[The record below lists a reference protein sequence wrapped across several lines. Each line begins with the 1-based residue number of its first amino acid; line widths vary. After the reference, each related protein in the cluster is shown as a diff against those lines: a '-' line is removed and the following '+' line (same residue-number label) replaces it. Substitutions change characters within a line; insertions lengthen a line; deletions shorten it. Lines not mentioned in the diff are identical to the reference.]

1 VPGAIVPLYTDPG
14 PVWDALAKAIVETPD
29 LPFAVILNPD
39 SGAGTA
45 RNDEYV
51 CAIPA
56 FSFPNVR
63 LYGYID
69 TAYGKRD
76 PAPIAAEIDNWK
88 AWYGI
93 DAIFFDDVDATDEV
107 YYQRLCSDARAQGV
121 GALIGN
127 PGTPVARDF
136 ARHFDTVVVYEDTG
150 YPELAPIEAAAA
162 ELGLDTLAILVLG
175 SPYDDAAI
183 DILIEH
189 AHWIYVSE
197 RSSEHYET
205 LPLVFDTLLDR
216 LHIANAADFE
226 LHPGL

>member
-39 SGAGTA
+39 SGAGLV

-51 CAIPA
+51 SAIPA
-56 FSFPNVR
+56 FSFPNVQ
-63 LYGYID
+63 LNGYID

-76 PAPIAAEIDNWK
+76 PAAIAAEIENWK
-88 AWYGI
+88 TWYGI
-93 DAIFFDDVDATDEV
+93 DAIFFDDVDSNEDV
-107 YYQRLCSDARAQGV
+107 YYRRLCGEARAQGV
-121 GALIGN
+121 RSSIGN

-136 ARHFDTVVVYEDTG
+136 AQHFDTVVVYEDTG
-150 YPELAPIEAAAA
+150 YPALAPIEAAAA

-183 DILIEH
+183 DTLIVH

-197 RSSEHYET
+197 RSSEHYGS
-205 LPLVFDTLLDR
+205 LPLAFDTLLDR

-226 LHPGL
+226 LHPRL